1 MSNIAIKAENLS
13 KAYQLIRDRLYC
25 SNKVVQKT
33 ASTNQKSVGQVRM
46 RAAASCA
53 MIALALA
60 DADCPFFASFLWAN
74 KDQI

>member
-13 KAYQLIRDRLYC
+13 KAYQLIRDRLHC

-33 ASTNQKSVGQVRM
+33 ASTDQKSVGQVRM
-46 RAAASCA
+46 RAAVLCA
-53 MIALALA
+53 MMALALV
-60 DADCPFFASFLWAN
+60 DADSPFFASFLWTN

>member
-1 MSNIAIKAENLS
+1 MSNIAIKAENWS

-33 ASTNQKSVGQVRM
+33 ASTDQKSVGQVRM
-46 RAAASCA
+46 RATAFCV
-53 MIALALA
+53 MTALGLA
-60 DADCPFFASFLWAN
+60 DADYPFLASFLWTN